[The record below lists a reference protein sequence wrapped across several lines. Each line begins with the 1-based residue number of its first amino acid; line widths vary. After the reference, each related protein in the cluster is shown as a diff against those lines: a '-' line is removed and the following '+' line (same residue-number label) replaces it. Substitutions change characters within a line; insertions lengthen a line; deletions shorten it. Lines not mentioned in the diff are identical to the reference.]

1 MEKHLSEDGNSV
13 AVLISNERAWSTWV
27 TENSLKEFL
36 IFDKELV
43 KLVLGMASP
52 ETIVEHVVAKFGD
65 EHNISEWNADKLSV
79 LWIPANVKFAIVDT
93 FAGET
98 LFFEDEIYFTVS

>member
-1 MEKHLSEDGNSV
+1 MEKYLSEDGKSV
-13 AVLISNERAWSTWV
+13 AVIISSKLAWSTWA
-27 TENSLKEFL
+27 TEDSFKEYL

-43 KLVLGMASP
+43 KLVLDKASP
-52 ETIVEHVVAKFGD
+52 ETIIEHVPVNYR
-65 EHNISEWNADKLSV
+65 EQSNISEWNANKLSV
-79 LWIPANVKFAIVDT
+79 LWIPVNVKFAIVDT

>member
-13 AVLISNERAWSTWV
+13 AVLISNERAWSTWM
-27 TENSLKEFL
+27 TKDSLKEFL

-43 KLVLGMASP
+43 KLVLDMASP
-52 ETIVEHVVAKFGD
+52 ETIVEYVVAKFGD